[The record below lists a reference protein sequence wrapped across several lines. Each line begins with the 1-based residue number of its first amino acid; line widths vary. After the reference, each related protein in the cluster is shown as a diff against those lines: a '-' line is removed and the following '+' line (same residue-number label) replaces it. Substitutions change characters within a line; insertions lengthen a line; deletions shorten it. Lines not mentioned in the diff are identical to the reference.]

1 MSLALPSKK
10 FDWDRPLVD
19 FEWED
24 SSFIDTLIEAH
35 DAAGTPLE
43 LFLGIPEHSPRHN
56 YEFPILNAVCPDQ
69 ILLAIREGSI
79 LLPDN
84 GVVWLHD
91 RSFNDGPR
99 SYNGVKTA
107 REFHQLL
114 KLTRFGQDDQCNA
127 EARLMHIPNPDRW
140 TIGPLILSASQ
151 LQIPV
156 YRELFMKHFEGDSHI
171 RMTFSFHLPFF
182 AWRGSTE
189 PCRDGRST
197 SDGVPTRETTD
208 VSFLSAPIL
217 GETSNAEVKEREFL
231 YEAQSSIAVF
241 GWNRT
246 IWTACS
252 LADTYF
258 YPDAVNPDNE
268 DLLIYYRD
276 VEEIEW
282 DAVSMAELPIDRVS
296 ISDPREYFLMVL
308 KIRGEKCK
316 DEWRNVLYHMKI
328 GVRKYLRAPHVPRL
342 RQKQTLGNA
351 DDQAEAIEKSE
362 AWVKE
367 VNTILTRLTE
377 TLSKTITAWD
387 TFSSRDAVLI
397 SRSFEPISSK
407 NADFLLYDIA
417 VLADELKK
425 IWVDLKGLEGLI
437 EKFKAQYHY
446 VWYEAGYDMVLPEEG
461 APGKRK

>member
-56 YEFPILNAVCPDQ
+56 YEFPILNA
-69 ILLAIREGSI
+69 
-79 LLPDN
+79 
-84 GVVWLHD
+84 
-91 RSFNDGPR
+91 
-99 SYNGVKTA
+99 
-107 REFHQLL
+107 
-114 KLTRFGQDDQCNA
+114 RFGQDDQCNA

-437 EKFKAQYHY
+437 EKFKAQLSLHVAVGGNRAIVLQQWNITLYHY